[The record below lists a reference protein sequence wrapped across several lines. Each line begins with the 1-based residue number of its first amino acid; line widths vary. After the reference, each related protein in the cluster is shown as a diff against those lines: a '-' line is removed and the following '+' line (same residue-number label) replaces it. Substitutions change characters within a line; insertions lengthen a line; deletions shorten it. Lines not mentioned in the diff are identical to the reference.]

1 MTRTNTEMKNVSI
14 ERRVTATINLTP
26 DQWALY
32 SSMEGVDVACEELNR
47 AAEAAVAA
55 ARDPSQAMTLIYP
68 TLRKWQE
75 MGALDT
81 EPLWTASALFNECF
95 YGATRHEDN

>member
-1 MTRTNTEMKNVSI
+1 MK
-14 ERRVTATINLTP
+14 
-26 DQWALY
+26 
-32 SSMEGVDVACEELNR
+32 
-47 AAEAAVAA
+47 
-55 ARDPSQAMTLIYP
+55 LIYP